1 MHDERRSYYMKTIQ
15 EALGISS
22 TPGTSQPSTAAT
34 SIQTN
39 QSTPSTPSNDAAVKA
54 KANAVQQKVAKAV
67 SESADL
73 ITALECVGAMYG
85 IPSTNI
91 IADPNATGIR
101 IQNDNIIAPP
111 IEAKNQTKP
120 IIQAVGGVLDYIS
133 QRIDDKLND
142 YQMGNIEQ
150 GRIDTAI
157 KNANPA
163 KGKCI
168 GRYEDDEGG
177 EILAYDTGLVDMP
190 NTPAAIAK
198 VEELRAS
205 NTIPTYVPGGSSA
218 PQEYFNDED
227 EESIDMDASADD
239 IAGDVTSNAEVND
252 IAENIQESAYHVNMC
267 SKMGNTTHLGYD
279 LLRKHGFDFVKP
291 IDSIV
296 MESKTEDDDK
306 KKKVRT
312 SDIKYMKFDNKAIL
326 KAVDYFNAAREN
338 QENAKQMNLT
348 EFVHDPN
355 FEKAIDCLNKQFDCR
370 INLRFIQTKPGKYEN
385 AATQTFNDIKKKMSI
400 SKSKGFQLG
409 GLPIDIFIY
418 NHYLE
423 SSAPNDIEL
432 FGQNMVST
440 LCHEI
445 FHNIASVLRHANA
458 TAGMSLAMTLN
469 LAAAA
474 KTPEEKRVIITNY
487 VDTIDELSGNNLIN
501 KAAKKRM
508 VKQLTTLA
516 AVDGNPKAMRSVG
529 DADKYADQMIKAYK
543 KAISKA
549 TPSKAK
555 YVFPAVITAAGVLT
569 ACLGG
574 SGLALFGGLTAGAGA
589 IMGIGMLTVDLDE
602 IEMMKKYSSAKLYEE
617 YYCDLF
623 AAMYKLPKFFF
634 IGPSKNKYVANDF
647 STDKLTELAK
657 LEGEFSKAIYS
668 KYPTD
673 LERTHA
679 GVKVA
684 KQLLEQKNLEPQVKK
699 YCQWIVDNFSNVNH
713 ANIDTIY
720 NKSTFDPKEAENLD
734 KHLEDI
740 IKDNN
745 VTLTESFQQWVNNNE
760 EIF

>member
-1 MHDERRSYYMKTIQ
+1 MKTIQ
-15 EALGISS
+15 EALGIDS
-22 TPGTSQPSTAAT
+22 TPGTSQPSTTAT

-39 QSTPSTPSNDAAVKA
+39 QPTPSTPSNDAVVKA
-54 KANAVQQKVAKAV
+54 KANAVQQKVEKAV

-73 ITALECVGAMYG
+73 IAALECVGAMYG

-142 YQMGNIEQ
+142 YQMGNIDQ

-227 EESIDMDASADD
+227 EEAIDMDASADD
-239 IAGDVTSNAEVND
+239 VAGDVTSNAEVND

-338 QENAKQMNLT
+338 QENARQMNLT

-370 INLRFIQTKPGKYEN
+370 INLRFIQTKPGRYEN
-385 AATQTFNDIKKKMSI
+385 AATQTFNDIKKKMTI

-516 AVDGNPKAMRSVG
+516 AVDGNPKAMRTVG

-574 SGLALFGGLTAGAGA
+574 SGIALFGGFAAGVGA
-589 IMGIGMLTVDLDE
+589 IMGIGMLTIDLDE
-602 IEMMKKYSSAKLYEE
+602 IVMMKKYGSAKLYEE

-634 IGPSKNKYVANDF
+634 VGPSKNKYVANDF

-668 KYPTD
+668 RYPTD

-699 YCQWIVDNFSNVNH
+699 YCQWIVDNFSNINH

-720 NKSTFDPKEAENLD
+720 NKTTFDPKEAENLD

-745 VTLTESFQQWVNNNE
+745 VTLTESFQQWINNNE

>member
-1 MHDERRSYYMKTIQ
+1 MKTIQ

-22 TPGTSQPSTAAT
+22 TPGTSQPSTTPT
-34 SIQTN
+34 SIQAT
-39 QSTPSTPSNDAAVKA
+39 QPTPSTPSNDAAVKA

-205 NTIPTYVPGGSSA
+205 NTIPTYVPGGSNA

-227 EESIDMDASADD
+227 DEAIDMDASADD

-370 INLRFIQTKPGKYEN
+370 INLRFIQTKPGRYEN

-543 KAISKA
+543 KAINRV

-555 YVFPAVITAAGVLT
+555 YAFPAVVTAAGLLA
-569 ACLGG
+569 ACLG
-574 SGLALFGGLTAGAGA
+574 SASNPLFFGGLVAAGAGA
-589 IMGIGMLTVDLDE
+589 IMGIGMLTIDLDE
-602 IEMMKKYSSAKLYEE
+602 IEMMKKYGSAKLYEE

-657 LEGEFSKAIYS
+657 LEGEFFKAIYS
-668 KYPTD
+668 RYPTG

-720 NKSTFDPKEAENLD
+720 NKTTFDPKEAENLD

-745 VTLTESFQQWVNNNE
+745 VTLTESFQQWINNNE

>member
-1 MHDERRSYYMKTIQ
+1 
-15 EALGISS
+15 
-22 TPGTSQPSTAAT
+22 
-34 SIQTN
+34 
-39 QSTPSTPSNDAAVKA
+39 
-54 KANAVQQKVAKAV
+54 
-67 SESADL
+67 
-73 ITALECVGAMYG
+73 
-85 IPSTNI
+85 
-91 IADPNATGIR
+91 
-101 IQNDNIIAPP
+101 
-111 IEAKNQTKP
+111 
-120 IIQAVGGVLDYIS
+120 
-133 QRIDDKLND
+133 
-142 YQMGNIEQ
+142 
-150 GRIDTAI
+150 
-157 KNANPA
+157 
-163 KGKCI
+163 
-168 GRYEDDEGG
+168 
-177 EILAYDTGLVDMP
+177 MP
-190 NTPAAIAK
+190 NTPAARAK

-205 NTIPTYVPGGSSA
+205 NTIPTYTPGGSNA

-227 EESIDMDASADD
+227 EDAIDMDASADD
-239 IAGDVTSNAEVND
+239 IAND

-370 INLRFIQTKPGKYEN
+370 INLRFIQTKPGRYEN
-385 AATQTFNDIKKKMSI
+385 AATQTFNDIKKKMTI

-458 TAGMSLAMTLN
+458 TAGMSLTMTLN

-529 DADKYADQMIKAYK
+529 EADKYADQMIKAYK
-543 KAISKA
+543 KAISRA

-555 YVFPAVITAAGVLT
+555 YVFPAVITAAGVLA

-574 SGLALFGGLTAGAGA
+574 GELALFGGLAAAGVGA
-589 IMGIGMLTVDLDE
+589 IMGIGMLTIDLDE
-602 IEMMKKYSSAKLYEE
+602 IEMMKKYGSAKLYEE

-657 LEGEFSKAIYS
+657 LEGEFYKAIYS
-668 KYPTD
+668 RYPTA

-684 KQLLEQKNLEPQVKK
+684 KQKNLEPQVKK
-699 YCQWIVDNFSNVNH
+699 YCQWIVDNFSNINH

-720 NKSTFDPKEAENLD
+720 NKTTFDPKEAENLD

>member
-1 MHDERRSYYMKTIQ
+1 MKTIQ
-15 EALGISS
+15 EALGIDSA
-22 TPGTSQPSTAAT
+22 PGTSQPSTAAKP
-34 SIQTN
+34 IQTN

-54 KANAVQQKVAKAV
+54 KANAVQQKVEKAV

-73 ITALECVGAMYG
+73 IAALECVGAMYG

-227 EESIDMDASADD
+227 EEAIDMDASADD
-239 IAGDVTSNAEVND
+239 VAGDVTSNAEVND

-370 INLRFIQTKPGKYEN
+370 INLRFIQTKPGRYEN
-385 AATQTFNDIKKKMSI
+385 AATQTFNDIKKKMTI

-516 AVDGNPKAMRSVG
+516 AVDGNPKAMRTVG

-574 SGLALFGGLTAGAGA
+574 SGIALFGGFAAGVGA
-589 IMGIGMLTVDLDE
+589 IMGIGMLTIDLDE
-602 IEMMKKYSSAKLYEE
+602 IEMMKKYGSAKLYEE

-634 IGPSKNKYVANDF
+634 VGPSKNKYVANDF
-647 STDKLTELAK
+647 STDKLAELAK

-668 KYPTD
+668 RYPTD

-720 NKSTFDPKEAENLD
+720 NKTTFDPKEAENLD

>member
-1 MHDERRSYYMKTIQ
+1 
-15 EALGISS
+15 
-22 TPGTSQPSTAAT
+22 
-34 SIQTN
+34 
-39 QSTPSTPSNDAAVKA
+39 
-54 KANAVQQKVAKAV
+54 
-67 SESADL
+67 
-73 ITALECVGAMYG
+73 
-85 IPSTNI
+85 
-91 IADPNATGIR
+91 
-101 IQNDNIIAPP
+101 
-111 IEAKNQTKP
+111 
-120 IIQAVGGVLDYIS
+120 
-133 QRIDDKLND
+133 
-142 YQMGNIEQ
+142 
-150 GRIDTAI
+150 
-157 KNANPA
+157 
-163 KGKCI
+163 
-168 GRYEDDEGG
+168 
-177 EILAYDTGLVDMP
+177 
-190 NTPAAIAK
+190 
-198 VEELRAS
+198 
-205 NTIPTYVPGGSSA
+205 
-218 PQEYFNDED
+218 
-227 EESIDMDASADD
+227 
-239 IAGDVTSNAEVND
+239 
-252 IAENIQESAYHVNMC
+252 
-267 SKMGNTTHLGYD
+267 
-279 LLRKHGFDFVKP
+279 
-291 IDSIV
+291 
-296 MESKTEDDDK
+296 
-306 KKKVRT
+306 
-312 SDIKYMKFDNKAIL
+312 
-326 KAVDYFNAAREN
+326 
-338 QENAKQMNLT
+338 
-348 EFVHDPN
+348 
-355 FEKAIDCLNKQFDCR
+355 
-370 INLRFIQTKPGKYEN
+370 
-385 AATQTFNDIKKKMSI
+385 
-400 SKSKGFQLG
+400 
-409 GLPIDIFIY
+409 
-418 NHYLE
+418 
-423 SSAPNDIEL
+423 
-432 FGQNMVST
+432 
-440 LCHEI
+440 
-445 FHNIASVLRHANA
+445 
-458 TAGMSLAMTLN
+458 
-469 LAAAA
+469 
-474 KTPEEKRVIITNY
+474 
-487 VDTIDELSGNNLIN
+487 LIN